1 MGMHK
6 QTHTFTLRAE
16 PAGAE
21 RGVTALS
28 PPLVPLAGPHLTPEL
43 HGRQL
48 HPISANRFMRTNC
61 TRYIV
66 PSAAQ

>member
-6 QTHTFTLRAE
+6 QTHTYMLRPE

-21 RGVTALS
+21 LGKTALS
-28 PPLVPLAGPHLTPEL
+28 RLLVPLAGPHLTPEL

-66 PSAAQ
+66 PNAAQ